1 MEPTVPQLDKAL
13 KIPRSELLSKKVK
26 TKNKVFPLVLDYNPI
41 LPDIQNIIKKHFHL
55 LRSSPQIAEM
65 FPAKSVFP
73 AYRRTKN
80 LKEVLA
86 PSKLR
91 QNSAAN
97 QMFNEGGCFKCDK
110 NRCDLCKNFLLQASK
125 FQSSATGRHYPIR
138 QKLPCSSKNV
148 IYLATCYRCNL
159 QYVGSTST
167 EFKVRF
173 RNHKS
178 NMLNNRR
185 TSELA
190 VHYNSSQHDISQMRF
205 TVIEQV
211 VSFQNPLH
219 LDQLLL
225 TREAY
230 WMTQLFTFNPHGLN
244 KRREF
249 RSKNRINYH
258 N

>member
-1 MEPTVPQLDKAL
+1 M
-13 KIPRSELLSKKVK
+13 
-26 TKNKVFPLVLDYNPI
+26 VLDYNPI
-41 LPDIQNIIKKHFHL
+41 LPDIQNIIRKHFHL
-55 LRSSPQIAEM
+55 LRSSPQITEL

-80 LKEVLA
+80 LKEILA
-86 PSKLR
+86 PSKFR
-91 QNSAAN
+91 PTSVAN
-97 QMFNEGGCFKCDK
+97 QGGCLKCDK
-110 NRCDLCKNFLLQASK
+110 NRCDLYKNFLLEASK

-138 QKLPCSSKNV
+138 QKLLCYSKNV
-148 IYLATCYRCNL
+148 IYLATYCKCQL
-159 QYVGSTST
+159 QYVGSTTT

-185 TSELA
+185 TCELA
-190 VHYNSSQHDISQMRF
+190 VHYNSSQHDISQIRF
-205 TVIEQV
+205 IVIEQI
-211 VSFQNPLH
+211 VSFKNALH

-230 WMTQLFTFNPHGLN
+230 WMTQLFTLNPHGLN

-249 RSKNRINYH
+249 RAKNRINYSL
-258 N
+258 